1 MSKDKIADYDG
12 TTAGNNTDIGGIS
25 IAEGMLPSAVNNS
38 IRELTKQLGAF
49 ADGTDGIDV
58 LNLHDDDASASIKIQ
73 APSTVTT
80 TTTLTLPDG
89 DGDSGQT
96 LVTNGSGTL
105 SWHAPY
111 GNRNL
116 IINGAMQV
124 AQRGTSATFST
135 SSEGY
140 LVADRFAFSMN
151 GTSTVYTASQD
162 TTAPDGFANSLK
174 LDCTTADASLSAGDF
189 TQLHYRIEGQDL
201 QQLQKGTSGAKK
213 VTISFYVRSP
223 KTGTHILEIQD
234 RDNTRSIS
242 KAYTVS
248 SANTFEYKEVTFDGD
263 TSGALNNDNGES
275 FRLTWWLQA
284 GSTYTSGTLATSWES
299 TTSANRAVG
308 QVNIGDDAANN
319 FFISGI
325 QMELGEQAT
334 PFEHRSYADELLRCQ
349 RYAVVYS
356 AASSGNETYIGS
368 GTTIDVDDVLV
379 VASLPNNLRATPT
392 VTFTNFGV
400 RTAASYTYNNT
411 INNIFPPVG
420 GNTIGFNID
429 SADTPY
435 TAGQAVLCVISA
447 GSSNHLTLD
456 AEL

>member
-1 MSKDKIADYDG
+1 MSKAAELAALIG
-12 TTAGNNTDIGGIS
+12 SQTA
-25 IAEGMLPSAVNNS
+25 
-38 IRELTKQLGAF
+38 
-49 ADGTDGIDV
+49 
-58 LNLHDDDASASIKIQ
+58 
-73 APSTVTT
+73 
-80 TTTLTLPDG
+80 
-89 DGDSGQT
+89 
-96 LVTNGSGTL
+96 L
-105 SWHAPY
+105 S
-111 GNRNL
+111 NRNM

-325 QMELGEQAT
+325 QMEIGEQAT
-334 PFEHRSYADELLRCQ
+334 PFEHRSFGDELARCQ
-349 RYAVVYS
+349 RYHQRR
-356 AASSGNETYIGS
+356 S
-368 GTTIDVDDVLV
+368 GTINTLLT
-379 VASLPNNLRATPT
+379 ATTGTNRHAHLYFTTSMRAAPT
-392 VTFTNFGV
+392 VTG
-400 RTAASYTYNNT
+400 TASALTFFSQH
-411 INNIFPPVG
+411 IDEQSCDV
-420 GNTIGFNID
+420 GNTQ
-429 SADTPY
+429 P
-435 TAGQAVLCVISA
+435 
-447 GSSNHLTLD
+447 SSGTGDYHVSGIVMD

>member
-1 MSKDKIADYDG
+1 MSKAAELAALIG
-12 TTAGNNTDIGGIS
+12 SQTA
-25 IAEGMLPSAVNNS
+25 
-38 IRELTKQLGAF
+38 
-49 ADGTDGIDV
+49 
-58 LNLHDDDASASIKIQ
+58 
-73 APSTVTT
+73 
-80 TTTLTLPDG
+80 
-89 DGDSGQT
+89 
-96 LVTNGSGTL
+96 L
-105 SWHAPY
+105 S
-111 GNRNL
+111 NRNI

-140 LVADRFAFSMN
+140 LVTDRFALSMN

-162 TTAPDGFANSLK
+162 STAPEGFANSLK

-248 SANTFEYKEVTFDGD
+248 VANTFEYKEITFDGD

-308 QVNIGDDAANN
+308 QVNIGDDTANN
-319 FFISGI
+319 FYITGV

-334 PFEHRSYADELLRCQ
+334 PFEHRSFGDELARCQ
-349 RYAVVYS
+349 RYFYCLLYTS
-356 AASSGNETYIGS
+356 DAADE
-368 GTTIDVDDVLV
+368 
-379 VASLPNNLRATPT
+379 
-392 VTFTNFGV
+392 
-400 RTAASYTYNNT
+400 
-411 INNIFPPVG
+411 
-420 GNTIGFNID
+420 
-429 SADTPY
+429 
-435 TAGQAVLCVISA
+435 
-447 GSSNHLTLD
+447 
-456 AEL
+456 

>member
-1 MSKDKIADYDG
+1 MSKAAELAALIG
-12 TTAGNNTDIGGIS
+12 SQTA
-25 IAEGMLPSAVNNS
+25 
-38 IRELTKQLGAF
+38 
-49 ADGTDGIDV
+49 
-58 LNLHDDDASASIKIQ
+58 
-73 APSTVTT
+73 
-80 TTTLTLPDG
+80 
-89 DGDSGQT
+89 
-96 LVTNGSGTL
+96 L
-105 SWHAPY
+105 S
-111 GNRNL
+111 NRNL

-124 AQRGTSATFST
+124 AQRATSATFST

-140 LVADRFAFSMN
+140 LVTDRFAFSMN

-162 TTAPDGFANSLK
+162 STAPDGFSNSLK

-248 SANTFEYKEVTFDGD
+248 TADTFEYKEVTFDGD
-263 TSGALNNDNGES
+263 TSGALNDDNGES

-284 GSTYTSGTLATSWES
+284 GSTYTSGTLATSWEA

-319 FFISGI
+319 FYITGI
-325 QMELGEQAT
+325 QMEVGEQAT
-334 PFEHRSYADELLRCQ
+334 PFEHRSFGDEMTRCERYFQ
-349 RYAVVYS
+349 RFVANDAYTAWSVAFSTSATSAKAHLKYNCKMRAEPTISQSNTGFNHGPQVAFSSFNTLYTGLDLTWIDMNIGNVS
-356 AASSGNETYIGS
+356 AAN
-368 GTTIDVDDVLV
+368 VLGHWN
-379 VASLPNNLRATPT
+379 ANAN
-392 VTFTNFGV
+392 
-400 RTAASYTYNNT
+400 TAAY
-411 INNIFPPVG
+411 V
-420 GNTIGFNID
+420 
-429 SADTPY
+429 
-435 TAGQAVLCVISA
+435 QM
-447 GSSNHLTLD
+447 D